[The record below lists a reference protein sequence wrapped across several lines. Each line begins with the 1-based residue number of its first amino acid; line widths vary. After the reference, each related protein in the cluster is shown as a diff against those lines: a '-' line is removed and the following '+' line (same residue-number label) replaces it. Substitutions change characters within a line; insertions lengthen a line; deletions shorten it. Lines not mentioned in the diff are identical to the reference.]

1 MLVLILF
8 PIAVFATV
16 ALLLYLFMGGKDK
29 VTKQTLTRLDS
40 IGLGPQSPQ
49 NDEIDVRRD
58 DTYSTVAW
66 LDTLLRKTDYTRL
79 LQVKLYQAELNWTP
93 EKLLKLMLVAGAV
106 FGGLVY
112 LRTGT
117 VFLTLLM
124 FAVGASLPY
133 LYVRRKYLRRFEKMR
148 ERLPESLD
156 LMVSAIR
163 AGHSFTSAMGLASK
177 ESPEPVK
184 REFRQCFE
192 EQNFGLDLRMAMNN
206 LAYRMPIRD
215 VRMIVTA
222 VLIQKEAGGNLTE
235 ILDKVAY
242 LIREDYRIQ
251 RQVSVHTAQGRITG
265 YVLAGL
271 PLFLGMVLYV
281 LNPENMSLLWQR
293 SVGVKML
300 EAAVVMEAVGLLII
314 RKIVQP
320 KL

>member
-1 MLVLILF
+1 MLILILF
-8 PIAVFATV
+8 PIAIFATV

-29 VTKQTLTRLDS
+29 ATKQTLTRLDS

-49 NDEIDVRRD
+49 NDQIDIRRD

-66 LDTLLRKTDYTRL
+66 LDTLLRKTDYTRA
-79 LQVKLYQAELNWTP
+79 LQLKLYQAELSWTP
-93 EKLLKLMLVAGAV
+93 EKLLKLMLVAGITL
-106 FGGLVY
+106 GGLVY
-112 LRTGT
+112 LRTET
-117 VFLTLLM
+117 VFLTSMM
-124 FAVGASLPY
+124 FVLGASMPY
-133 LYVRRKYLRRFEKMR
+133 LYVRHRYTKRFEKMR

-163 AGHSFTSAMGLASK
+163 AGHSFTSAMGLASR

-184 REFRQCFE
+184 REFRQCFD

-265 YVLAGL
+265 YILAGL
-271 PLFLGMVLYV
+271 PVFLGILLYFV
-281 LNPENMSLLWQR
+281 NPENMSLLWRR
-293 SVGVKML
+293 SVGIKLL
-300 EAAVVMEAVGLLII
+300 ETAAVMETIGLLII
-314 RKIVQP
+314 RKIIQP

>member
-300 EAAVVMEAVGLLII
+300 EAAVVMETVGLLII

>member
-16 ALLLYLFMGGKDK
+16 ALLLYVFMGGKDK
-29 VTKQTLTRLDS
+29 ATKQTLTRLDS

-49 NDEIDVRRD
+49 NDEIDIRRD
-58 DTYSTVAW
+58 DSYSTVAW
-66 LDTLLRKTDYTRL
+66 VDTLLRKTDYTRL

-93 EKLLKLMLVAGAV
+93 EKLLKFMLLAGTV

-112 LRTGT
+112 LRTET
-117 VFLTLLM
+117 VFLTLTM

-133 LYVRRKYLRRFEKMR
+133 LYMRRKYLHRFEKMR

-184 REFRQCFE
+184 REFRQCFD

-271 PLFLGMVLYV
+271 PLFLGMILYV

-300 EAAVVMEAVGLLII
+300 EAAVVMETVGLLII